1 MEVLAIIQ
9 ARGGSKGIP
18 RKNLKLLGGHPLISY
33 SIIAAQKSS
42 SINRFIV
49 STDDNEIAETARQ
62 YDAEVPFLR
71 PTKYAR
77 DQSKDIDVFKHALSW
92 FEEHEKYIPDVVVQL
107 RPTCPFRPIGIIDE
121 SVKILLENSDA
132 SSVRSISIVDH
143 SPYKMWVKDPGTKKI
158 KPLLESE
165 YREPYDMPRQKLPY
179 VYSLNGIVDS
189 IRAKTIRKND
199 SMTGNK
205 VYPLIIDRK
214 YFIDIDDEIHW
225 GKAEEEMI
233 KENKDIYIP

>member
-18 RKNLKLLGGHPLISY
+18 RKNVKLLGGHPLIAY

-92 FEEHEKYIPDVVVQL
+92 FEEHEKYIPEVVVQL
-107 RPTCPFRPIGIIDE
+107 RPTCPFRPIGVIDE
-121 SVKILLENSDA
+121 SVKILQEYSDA
-132 SSVRSISIVDH
+132 TSVRSISIVDH
-143 SPYKMWVKDPGTKKI
+143 SPHKMWVKDSESKKI

-165 YREPYDMPRQKLPY
+165 YREPYDMPRQKLPD

-189 IRAKTIRKND
+189 IHAKTIKKND

-225 GKAEEEMI
+225 EKAEEKMMEEE
-233 KENKDIYIP
+233 ENIYIP